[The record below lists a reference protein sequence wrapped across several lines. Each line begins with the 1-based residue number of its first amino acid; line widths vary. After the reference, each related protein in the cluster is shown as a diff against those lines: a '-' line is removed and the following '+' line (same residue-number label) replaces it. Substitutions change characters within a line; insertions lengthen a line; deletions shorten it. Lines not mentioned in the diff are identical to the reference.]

1 VFDLPGKG
9 LRHSPQN
16 IVSLNQFSHDKQK
29 DKERISVKLEVVQ
42 EETPSRSLA
51 QARLDALFDDG
62 TFEEIGAK
70 VKHRASDFG
79 LHDKRPEGDGV
90 ITGSGEING
99 RVVFAFAQDRNI
111 MGGSLGEA
119 HAQKICRI
127 LDMAAKAGCPV
138 VAIND
143 SGGARIQ
150 EGIDSLGGYGEIFR
164 RNVAMSGI
172 IPQVSLIL
180 GPCAGGAV
188 YSPALTDFIGM
199 VESQSYMFLTGP
211 KVVKTV
217 TFEDVTP
224 DKLGGA
230 SVHAKQSGV
239 AHLLYKNEADAIHGA
254 RQLLSYLPQN
264 WKELPPVVEN
274 GDSPERL
281 AVELDTLVPENP
293 KEVYDVYKVL
303 NAVLDDE
310 SLFEIHRNWARNII
324 TGFGRIGGYTV
335 GVVANQPM
343 WMAGVLDSDASR
355 KGARFIRS
363 CNAFNVPV
371 ISFVD
376 VPGFMPGTH
385 QEHRGIINHGAK
397 LCYAYC
403 EATVPKLTVIMR
415 KAYGGAYIVMGSKH
429 IGGDVNLAWPTAEVA
444 VMGAHGA
451 VEILFRKEIEKSD
464 DPEQAMA
471 RKMAEY
477 EEKFLNPERAAERG
491 YVDAVIKP
499 SETRLKL
506 YRHLRSQLGQA
517 PGLPPRRNGNFPT

>member
-1 VFDLPGKG
+1 MFDLPGKG
-9 LRHSPQN
+9 LKYNPANVINLGRLPQDAEK
-16 IVSLNQFSHDKQK
+16 DKQ
-29 DKERISVKLEVVQ
+29 RISVKLEVVSNN
-42 EETPSRSLA
+42 TSYKDLA
-51 QARLDALFDDG
+51 RARLEALFDDN

-70 VKHRASDFG
+70 VRHRASDFG
-79 LHDKRPEGDGV
+79 LTDKRPEGDGV
-90 ITGSGEING
+90 ITGSGEVNG

-119 HAQKICRI
+119 HAMKIARI

-138 VAIND
+138 IAIND

-172 IPQVSLIL
+172 IPQISLVL

-188 YSPALTDFIGM
+188 YSPALTDFIAM
-199 VESQSYMFLTGP
+199 VDSQSYMFLTGP

-224 DKLGGA
+224 EKLGGA

-239 AHLLYKNEADAIHGA
+239 SHLLYKNEADAIHGA

-264 WKELPPVVEN
+264 WKEQPPIVES
-274 GDSPERL
+274 DDPADRP
-281 AVELDTLVPENP
+281 VPELDTLIPENP
-293 KEVYDVYKVL
+293 KEVYDVYKVVK
-303 NAVLDDE
+303 AVLDHQ
-310 SLFEIHRNWARNII
+310 SFFEIHRHWARNLV
-324 TGFGRIGGYTV
+324 TGFGRIGGYPV

-343 WMAGVLDSDASR
+343 WMAGVLDGDASR
-355 KGARFIRS
+355 KGARFIRT

-385 QEHRGIINHGAK
+385 QEHRGIISHGAK
-397 LCYAYC
+397 LCFAYC
-403 EATVPKLTVIMR
+403 EATVPKLTVILR

-464 DPEQAMA
+464 DPDQALA
-471 RKMAEY
+471 DKLAEY
-477 EEKFLNPERAAERG
+477 EQKFLNPERAAERG

-499 SETRLKL
+499 SETRMKL
-506 YRHLRSQLGQA
+506 YRHLRSQLGKDHE
-517 PGLPPRRNGNFPT
+517 LPARRNGNIPT